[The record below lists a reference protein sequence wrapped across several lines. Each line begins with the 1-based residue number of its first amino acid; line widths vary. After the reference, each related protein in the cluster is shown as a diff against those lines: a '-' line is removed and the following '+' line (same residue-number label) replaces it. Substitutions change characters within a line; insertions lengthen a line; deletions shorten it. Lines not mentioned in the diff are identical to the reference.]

1 MSTKTITLTES
12 LHHYLLSVSLR
23 EPPILA
29 RLREE
34 TAQHPLAN
42 MQIAPEQGQFMA
54 LLVRLMEA
62 KKCLELGVF
71 TGYSALSVALA
82 LPPDGKLIACDVNE
96 EWTSM
101 ARRYWQEAGV
111 AHKIVLRIAPALET
125 LDKLLANGE
134 AGSFDFVFIDA
145 DKENYTNYYERSLE
159 LVRHGGLIVIDNVL
173 WSGRVADP
181 NAQDMDTVAIRH
193 FNTKLHLDER
203 IALSMLP
210 LADGLTL
217 AYKH

>member
-42 MQIAPEQGQFMA
+42 LQIAPEQGQFMA
-54 LLVRLMEA
+54 LLVQLMEV

-101 ARRYWQEAGV
+101 AWRYWQEAGV
-111 AHKIVLRIAPALET
+111 AHKIALRIAPALET
-125 LDKLLANGE
+125 LDKLLVNGE
-134 AGSFDFVFIDA
+134 AGSFDFIFIDA

-181 NAQDMDTVAIRH
+181 NEQDMDTVAIRR
-193 FNTKLHLDER
+193 FNTKLYFDER
-203 IALSMLP
+203 IALSVLP

-217 AYKH
+217 AYKR

>member
-42 MQIAPEQGQFMA
+42 LQIAPEQGQFMA

-111 AHKIVLRIAPALET
+111 AHKIALRIAPALET

-134 AGSFDFVFIDA
+134 TGSFDFIFIDA
-145 DKENYTNYYERSLE
+145 DKENCVNYYERSLE

-181 NAQDMDTVAIRH
+181 NEHDMDTVAIRR
-193 FNTKLHLDER
+193 FNTKLHFDER

-217 AYKH
+217 AYKR

>member
-42 MQIAPEQGQFMA
+42 LQIAPEQGQFMA

-111 AHKIVLRIAPALET
+111 AHKIALRIAPALET

-134 AGSFDFVFIDA
+134 TGSFDFIFIDA
-145 DKENYTNYYERSLE
+145 DKENCVNYYERSLE

-181 NAQDMDTVAIRH
+181 NEQDMDTVAIRR
-193 FNTKLHLDER
+193 FNTKLHFDER

-217 AYKH
+217 AYKR

>member
-101 ARRYWQEAGV
+101 AWRYWQEAGV
-111 AHKIVLRIAPALET
+111 AHKIALRIAPALET

-134 AGSFDFVFIDA
+134 AESFDFIFIDA
-145 DKENYTNYYERSLE
+145 DKENYANYYERSLE

-181 NAQDMDTVAIRH
+181 NEQDMDTVAIRR

-203 IALSMLP
+203 IVLSMLP

-217 AYKH
+217 AYKR